1 MLKELGIAS
10 NLPENIFLA
19 ILGGVLGF
27 LGIYV
32 IHMHNSNNNNYLPIN
47 IRKKQ

>member
-1 MLKELGIAS
+1 MLKEFGIAI
-10 NLPENIFLA
+10 NLPQNIFLA

-32 IHMHNSNNNNYLPIN
+32 IHMHNNYLPIK
-47 IRKKQ
+47 IRKK

>member
-1 MLKELGIAS
+1 MLKEFGIAT

-32 IHMHNSNNNNYLPIN
+32 IHMHNTNYLPIN